1 MDVIDLDLESLVRMK
16 VTVLFKNNASQEVL
30 AFFLC

>member
-1 MDVIDLDLESLVRMK
+1 MK

-30 AFFLC
+30 AFFVLEENLPIID